1 VTKSWPSRRSTP
13 TVRKGDLREQQILD
27 AAEGLLTTTGYADM
41 TVADIAE
48 SIGITRAALYFYFGS
63 KQEVLTALVA
73 RTVQVLRDRA
83 AGAARDQTRPVDE
96 AIGDALERT
105 AELWRDHG
113 PVMRMAVDLASTVPA
128 IDELWSEAAEVSIDA
143 IADVLRRGGVPT
155 GTAPGDAPAVARALC
170 WMIERTFY
178 QASKISP
185 DAIAEAKLTCET
197 VWRQVAVR

>member
-1 VTKSWPSRRSTP
+1 MTKSWPSRRSTP

-27 AAEGLLTTTGYADM
+27 AAEDLLTTTGYADM

-48 SIGITRAALYFYFGS
+48 SVGITRAALYFYFGS

-96 AIGDALERT
+96 AIGAALERT

-143 IADVLRRGGVPT
+143 MADVLRRAGVPT
-155 GTAPGDAPAVARALC
+155 GTAPGDAPGLARALC
-170 WMIERTFY
+170 WMIERTF
-178 QASKISP
+178 
-185 DAIAEAKLTCET
+185 
-197 VWRQVAVR
+197 